1 MADLSTHYKERTPEE
16 TVNIVKQFFKDNNVT
31 LIESDL
37 NQAESGTWY
46 CHVDAFK
53 NDIKLGGSNGKG
65 MTKEY
70 SLASCYAELYERFC
84 NKMWFFS
91 SWFWMKDYMEMNK
104 KTNGFYFDRN
114 ERVITKQEALNNSK
128 HIKYYF
134 DYYSNNNEDLL
145 NATLDIITDGKYIGV
160 PMHNIVDD
168 NDTLEIDPRL
178 VLRMTRSN
186 GMAAGNTLKEALNQG
201 ISEIVERE
209 VEDKFFKSLFED
221 DKTLKYYALDLDSI
235 TENNNLKETINK
247 IKAKG
252 YDLYL
257 FDLSYSY
264 NMPVIMSLLLDR
276 QNGFIN
282 VNFGAFPVF
291 EIAAERVL
299 TELYQGTFSYKDEQ
313 FKMRTQIP
321 FKTQTF
327 KTMMTSYGNSIG
339 GEILS
344 TKIFDRM
351 VTVSNYNHEIFIDKK
366 VSNDD
371 IFAYFQEFTKK
382 NPAIKFYYMDNSL
395 CKDLYAVYVF
405 LENTEDYIPMTV
417 CDADTVIWDQ
427 ISVIQAINLI
437 KKLKQLYIEIYENK
451 TVNIPNLIDLIF
463 SNYRYSDAAYLVL
476 TSLFLWNTMFIE
488 QKSASFNCLIRLLNS
503 IESIDTSFIPLDV
516 LNSELYHNYKKYYQ
530 LLSYVK
536 ASKYTPDELL
546 HILNNLFDY
555 KVTLEDLHNVTNAGY
570 LLKRVY
576 INSLR
581 EYIHS
586 DSYKELINIYVKN
599 NLS

>member
-1 MADLSTHYKERTPEE
+1 
-16 TVNIVKQFFKDNNVT
+16 
-31 LIESDL
+31 
-37 NQAESGTWY
+37 
-46 CHVDAFK
+46 
-53 NDIKLGGSNGKG
+53 
-65 MTKEY
+65 
-70 SLASCYAELYERFC
+70 
-84 NKMWFFS
+84 
-91 SWFWMKDYMEMNK
+91 
-104 KTNGFYFDRN
+104 
-114 ERVITKQEALNNSK
+114 
-128 HIKYYF
+128 
-134 DYYSNNNEDLL
+134 
-145 NATLDIITDGKYIGV
+145 
-160 PMHNIVDD
+160 
-168 NDTLEIDPRL
+168 
-178 VLRMTRSN
+178 
-186 GMAAGNTLKEALNQG
+186 
-201 ISEIVERE
+201 
-209 VEDKFFKSLFED
+209 
-221 DKTLKYYALDLDSI
+221 
-235 TENNNLKETINK
+235 
-247 IKAKG
+247 
-252 YDLYL
+252 
-257 FDLSYSY
+257 
-264 NMPVIMSLLLDR
+264 
-276 QNGFIN
+276 
-282 VNFGAFPVF
+282 
-291 EIAAERVL
+291 
-299 TELYQGTFSYKDEQ
+299 
-313 FKMRTQIP
+313 
-321 FKTQTF
+321 
-327 KTMMTSYGNSIG
+327 
-339 GEILS
+339 
-344 TKIFDRM
+344 
-351 VTVSNYNHEIFIDKK
+351 
-366 VSNDD
+366 
-371 IFAYFQEFTKK
+371 
-382 NPAIKFYYMDNSL
+382 
-395 CKDLYAVYVF
+395 
-405 LENTEDYIPMTV
+405 MTV